1 MRTRDLNQAIEAV
14 SKVYCPHS
22 VEVMGRERNI
32 NVRLKVNHTTFQP
45 VVELSYDARVKID
58 AKNFSRLFLMMHCAR
73 GSAST
78 MQEKRTAEWRQGQT
92 MPFSAEVETRLW
104 FDAAFVQESVRLDM
118 EKLEMQCA
126 RWLGRPLDR
135 PVRFALHPFS
145 EDLEQ
150 TWRRTLAYLRSN
162 EGSHLAF
169 SPAAKAAF
177 DEFLLSLLLHQ
188 HPHNF
193 SEEMARSVPT
203 PVPGLVRRAERFMSD
218 NAETPIT
225 VSDVADH
232 LGVSLRSLQAGF
244 RVWRNATPSSV
255 LRNVRLQRVRDGLLR
270 SNGES
275 NVTTVAMRCGFSHL
289 GRFSAQYHLTFGES
303 PSVTLRRG
311 RTSKHA

>member
-1 MRTRDLNQAIEAV
+1 MRTRDLNEAIEAV

-32 NVRLKVNHTTFQP
+32 DVRLKVKHPTFQP

-73 GSAST
+73 GAAST

-92 MPFSAEVETRLW
+92 MPFSADVETRLW
-104 FDAAFVQESVRLDM
+104 FDASFVQESVRLDM
-118 EKLEMQCA
+118 EKLEVQCA

-135 PVRFALHPFS
+135 LVRFALHPFS

-150 TWRRTLAYLRSN
+150 AWRRTLTYLRSN
-162 EGSHLAF
+162 EGSRLAF

-177 DEFLLSLLLHQ
+177 DEFLLTLLLHQ

-218 NAETPIT
+218 NAEAPIT

-244 RVWRNATPSSV
+244 RAWRNATPSSV
-255 LRNVRLQRVRDGLLR
+255 LRNVRFQRIRDELLR
-270 SNGES
+270 PTGE
-275 NVTTVAMRCGFSHL
+275 NTVTTVAMRYGFSHL
-289 GRFSAQYHLTFGES
+289 GRFSSQYQRAFGEA

-311 RTSKHA
+311 RYSKRG